1 MKLNRYVALSLTLLV
16 DVIIL
21 GIGSYLIAA
30 ANTGGTFIFFIECA
44 IIFAVHKTLYR
55 VLTGE
60 ITKETEDEEEMNT
73 TPDLY
78 SIFCDAWVSHETKR
92 LSLFVAD
99 SVLYKKEKGE
109 ETVSK
114 EQFLLWVRSFYKQ
127 YAVFGKDVLV
137 TAETIVD
144 GNQTIIYTVVDEIN
158 EYDITLDIDKNQIV
172 GLELRQSF
180 LSFTKEHNKT
190 LIEGI
195 SAAKHILDKYAKEHL
210 DVNLF
215 KWILD
220 KPIIKGYA
228 VIKAPHLIFSY
239 NGTKYGICVEIY
251 DDNSHDAPVCIWN
264 KLDYDAFVEQSRKEN
279 FIVCFLQID
288 IATMKPCSNQGIL
301 QDATG
306 LYINLNPYK
315 S

>member
-1 MKLNRYVALSLTLLV
+1 MKLNRYIALLLTLFV
-16 DVIIL
+16 DVVLL
-21 GIGSYLIAA
+21 GFGSFLIASA
-30 ANTGGTFIFFIECA
+30 GTGGTFVFFIECA
-44 IIFAVHKTLYR
+44 IIIVVHKAVYR
-55 VLTGE
+55 ALTGGN
-60 ITKETEDEEEMNT
+60 TEEPKNDVEMNT
-73 TPDLY
+73 TPNLH
-78 SIFCDAWVSHETKR
+78 SIFCEAWVSHNTKT
-92 LSLFVAD
+92 LSQYVAD
-99 SVLYKKEKGE
+99 SVLCKNERGEK
-109 ETVSK
+109 TVSK
-114 EQFLLWVRSFYKQ
+114 EHFLLWVRSFYKKW
-127 YAVFGKDVLV
+127 AVFGKDVSV
-137 TAETIVD
+137 TTETIVD

-158 EYDITLDIDKNQIV
+158 EYDITLDIDNNQIV
-172 GLELRQSF
+172 GLFIRQSF

-239 NGTKYGICVEIY
+239 NGTKYGICVEVY
-251 DDNSHDAPVCIWN
+251 DDNSHDAPVCMWN

-301 QDATG
+301 QDAAG
-306 LYINLNPYK
+306 LFINLNPCK